1 MKRRNLLAAAPVAVL
16 LAGTAASQAA
26 AAAPSSPILDAGR
39 RIAALNRQYDQADV
53 AGADRWAVEAI
64 WAQTW
69 AHERTILDATP
80 STITEAMVVMTI
92 AAGNLD
98 TGSASDDAGDMVA
111 RAMHAAE
118 RAIRFL
124 ASADGVTPEEFGAGF
139 YLLER
144 AAPSCAGRVA

>member
-1 MKRRNLLAAAPVAVL
+1 MNRRELLTASAPAVL
-16 LAGTAASQAA
+16 ALSGAASV
-26 AAAPSSPILDAGR
+26 APSSPILDAGR
-39 RIAALNRQYDQADV
+39 QIAALNRQYDQADV

-80 STITEAMVVMTI
+80 STITEAMVVMMI

-98 TGSASDDAGDMVA
+98 TDSASDDAGDMA
-111 RAMHAAE
+111 TMAMHAAE

-124 ASADGVTPEEFGAGF
+124 AKTQGVTAEEFGAGF
-139 YLLER
+139 YLVDR
-144 AAPSCAGRVA
+144 VAPSCVGRVA

>member
-1 MKRRNLLAAAPVAVL
+1 MNRRQLLAAAPAAVL
-16 LAGTAASQAA
+16 LAGTVADQPAA
-26 AAAPSSPILDAGR
+26 AASSPILDAGR

-53 AGADRWAVEAI
+53 SGSDWWTVEAI

-80 STITEAMVVMTI
+80 STIMEAMVVMMI

-98 TGSASDDAGDMVA
+98 TGSASNGAGDMVD

-124 ASADGVTPEEFGAGF
+124 AQTQGVTPEEFGAGF

-144 AAPSCAGRVA
+144 AAPSHEGKVA

>member
-1 MKRRNLLAAAPVAVL
+1 MNRRQLLAAAPVAVL
-16 LAGTAASQAA
+16 LAGTAAGQAA

-39 RIAALNRQYDQADV
+39 QIAALNRQYDQADV
-53 AGADRWAVEAI
+53 AGADGAELDGI

-80 STITEAMVVMTI
+80 STTTEAMVVMMI

-124 ASADGVTPEEFGAGF
+124 ASAEGVTPEEFGAGF
-139 YLLER
+139 YLVER
-144 AAPSCAGRVA
+144 PVLSCAGRAA